1 VNSPIR
7 ARTDIIIVTFNSG
20 QVIAPCLRSLR
31 SVRQMGG
38 TTITVIDNAS
48 TDGTA
53 ALASQFEWVNVQEN
67 RHNLGFGAAVNQGAR
82 NSLGRYLLLL
92 NPDTVLETA
101 DLSQLE
107 ADCETYGLS
116 SGLLV
121 DPAGQPQKGFFARRL
136 PTATALAFESLG
148 LNRLWPSNPVNRKY
162 RCLDIAGDRP
172 EFVEQP
178 PGAFLMVRRDV
189 WEQLG
194 GMDEAFYPVWFEDTD
209 LCRRALDAGYRIRF
223 SPDTR
228 LTHEGGHSV
237 LKIDE
242 SARGLLWYGS
252 LLRYAAKHF
261 GPWRFG
267 FVCIAVGLGAAAK
280 AMAAVGTGVQAGS
293 GSPAGKGKSV
303 RTYGTIMRLAVQSLL
318 AGKVPP
324 AKVALQ
330 ADAKSVVSAVRQ

>member
-1 VNSPIR
+1 VEVQANQS
-7 ARTDIIIVTFNSG
+7 NSG
-20 QVIAPCLRSLR
+20 FA
-31 SVRQMGG
+31 
-38 TTITVIDNAS
+38 
-48 TDGTA
+48 
-53 ALASQFEWVNVQEN
+53 
-67 RHNLGFGAAVNQGAR
+67 AAVNQGAGS
-82 NSLGRYLLLL
+82 SLGRYLLLL
-92 NPDTVLETA
+92 NPDTVLETP

-107 ADCETYGLS
+107 ADCETYGLA

-121 DPAGQPQKGFFARRL
+121 DESGQPQKGFFARRL
-136 PTATALAFESLG
+136 PSAAALAFECLG
-148 LNRLWPSNPVNRKY
+148 LNRLWPSNPVNRRY
-162 RCLDIAGDRP
+162 RCLDISGDRS

-223 SPDTR
+223 SPETR
-228 LTHEGGHSV
+228 AVHEGGHSV

-242 SARGLLWYGS
+242 SARSLLWYGS

-261 GPWRFG
+261 GPLRFG

-280 AMAAVGTGVQAGS
+280 AAAAVGMGVQAGS
-293 GSPAGKGKSV
+293 GSPAGKGKTV
-303 RTYGTIMRLAVQSLL
+303 RTYVTIMRLAVQSLL
-318 AGKVPP
+318 AGKVPA